1 MKWKKNRSAGEPDGV
16 PEDFTVEYDDDFGT
30 PRAGEIYGEEPAY
43 QDAYD
48 TGYSARYDDGY
59 DDGYGDYDGRYDDGY
74 GGGYQDGY
82 SDDGYDDNGGYYSG
96 YGNGYDDSYDNG
108 YGCEDDGYDGGGQG
122 SGQMEENVSYKKKR
136 KRASDHHAD
145 KPGRK
150 KKKRGCLLKLL
161 LQLIVLLILVIVG
174 FFAFLFFRLDPV
186 DFPDSDAALGIT
198 ADASD
203 SGVVNIALFGVDAR
217 DYSENTRSDAIMIM
231 SVDTKNGRITLS
243 TLMRDTLVS
252 VPGYWDMKLTESYA
266 YGGPELAV
274 QTINANFGT
283 DIREYATVTFK
294 GMAEIIDAAGG
305 VMVDISEKERVS
317 ANGSV
322 WEQWDACGM
331 EEDYIGEAGYQRLS
345 GTQAVAYA
353 RIRYVGNADYQRTSR
368 QRIVLTALFQQVL
381 SHPQKI
387 PQTLMTAEDVVE
399 TSLSQSDV
407 LKLMPVLLH
416 GLELES
422 TRFPLNQDIISDSYY
437 VGNAACIYAD
447 MDSTRASLHDFIYSG
462 IDPTTDSDRR
472 SNGELN

>member
-1 MKWKKNRSAGEPDGV
+1 MRWKNDRSAGEPDGV
-16 PEDFTVEYDDDFGT
+16 PEDFTVEYEDDFGT
-30 PRAGEIYGEEPAY
+30 PQAGEVYREQPEYRDNGY
-43 QDAYD
+43 QD
-48 TGYSARYDDGY
+48 YDDGY
-59 DDGYGDYDGRYDDGY
+59 N
-74 GGGYQDGY
+74 
-82 SDDGYDDNGGYYSG
+82 SGYD
-96 YGNGYDDSYDNG
+96 NGYDDSYDQSYG
-108 YGCEDDGYDGGGQG
+108 YDNDYNDGYSDGYDDQYDDSYAQGYDDYNDGYQDDGYGQEPEEMEQQTRFYKHHKHRTDGY
-122 SGQMEENVSYKKKR
+122 SDPPR
-136 KRASDHHAD
+136 K
-145 KPGRK
+145 K
-150 KKKRGCLLKLL
+150 KKKRGCLLKLI
-161 LQLIVLLILVIVG
+161 LQLFLLMVVALVG
-174 FFAFLFFRLDPV
+174 FVGFLFIRLDPV
-186 DFPDSDAALGIT
+186 DFPTSDSALGIT

-203 SGVVNIALFGVDAR
+203 SGVINIALFGVDAR
-217 DYSENTRSDAIMIM
+217 DYSENTRSDAIMIL
-231 SVDTKNGRITLS
+231 SVDTNSGRMTLS

-305 VMVDISEKERVS
+305 VMIDISEEERVS
-317 ANGSV
+317 ANGSI

-368 QRIVLTALFQQVL
+368 QRIVLTELFKQML
-381 SHPQKI
+381 THPQKI
-387 PQTLMTAEDVVE
+387 PQSLMTAEDVVE
-399 TSLSQSDV
+399 TSLSQTDI
-407 LKLMPVLLH
+407 LALMPVLLH
-416 GLELES
+416 GPKLES
-422 TRFPLNQDIISDSYY
+422 TRFPLNEDIISDSYY

-447 MDSTRASLHDFIYSG
+447 MDSTRAALHDFIYNG